1 MMYKI
6 IMSFALLTIL
16 LLCSC
21 KDPIGVD
28 ENAKITQET
37 SFETIYKGNFAF
49 PMSEPIQAVIRSK
62 NDEEVFLNQI
72 QSRLFEEISGKMLS
86 LDFGEMDY
94 TRDMLICIALGPR
107 PSGSITFE
115 ITSVQSTNDKLIV
128 KSVEYNPGMGT
139 TDIGYPMHI
148 IKMKRSDKLV
158 LFAPTSVVQTTGN
171 DSKKSLEFT
180 TIFKESHGIVSETK
194 IFSVLKSK
202 ADEAEFLSKVKSN
215 NYIDG
220 NEQAVTI
227 SDIDYSKDMVIVAHF
242 GMSSSGSNFIE
253 IPSIIL
259 ENSEIIVN
267 TNYYIPEVGTD
278 DIGYP
283 VHIVK
288 LAKRAEPVKFAETQ
302 EIKLSETIENHLL
315 NSSWQWVAYQ
325 DGNGNTVTPVI
336 EQYSWIYDINF
347 DKNESGF
354 GNSGCNNYG
363 FSYKAENWSLSID
376 LLFTTKANCAYTSEY
391 MGAIESAESFT
402 MSDDLLYINTKD
414 PNFTVMIFKK
424 K

>member
-1 MMYKI
+1 MIYKI
-6 IMSFALLTIL
+6 ILSFALLTTL
-16 LLCSC
+16 FLGSC
-21 KDPIGVD
+21 KEPIGVD

-37 SFETIYKGNFAF
+37 YFETIYKGNFAF
-49 PMSEPIQAVIRSK
+49 PMSEPIQVVIRSK
-62 NDEEVFLNQI
+62 NEEEAFLNQI
-72 QSRLFEEISGKMLS
+72 QSRLFEKNGKMLN
-86 LDFGEMDY
+86 LDFGDMDY

-107 PSGSITFE
+107 SSGSITFE
-115 ITSVQSTNDKLIV
+115 ITSVQSTNDNLIV
-128 KSVEYNPGMGT
+128 KSVEYHPEMGT

-148 IKMKRSDKLV
+148 IKMKRSDKQV
-158 LFAPTSVVQTTGN
+158 LFAPIAVVKTTGN
-171 DSKKSLEFT
+171 DSRKSLEFT
-180 TIFKESHGIVSETK
+180 TIFKESHGIETENK
-194 IFSVLKSK
+194 IFAVLKSK

-227 SDIDYSKDMVIVAHF
+227 GDIDYSKDIVIVAHY

-253 IPSIIL
+253 ISSIIL
-259 ENSEIIVN
+259 ENSKIIVN
-267 TNYYIPEVGTD
+267 TNYYIPEAGTD
-278 DIGYP
+278 DIGHP

-302 EIKLSETIENHLL
+302 EIKLSESNENRLL

-325 DGNGNTVTPVI
+325 DGSGNTITPVI

-347 DKNESGF
+347 DKTETGF

-363 FSYKAENWSLSID
+363 FSYKADNWSLTID
-376 LLFTTKANCAYTSEY
+376 MLFTTKANCAYTSEF
-391 MGAIESAESFT
+391 MMSLESAESFT

-414 PNFTVMIFKK
+414 PNFAVMIFKK